1 MSVVIFDDIAMIS
14 FYKLAP
20 EKSIVL
26 HIEFNNTRKDS
37 EYKLITCSENIINK
51 DLKILRKESI

>member
-1 MSVVIFDDIAMIS
+1 MSVVIFDDIAMS
-14 FYKLAP
+14 FYRLAP